1 MGSNMFQSRWG
12 RGIVRLAKLLALIYG
27 GLLLT
32 VFLGQR
38 SFLYHPYR
46 ASAESFIKTA
56 QSQGLESWQNASGQF
71 IGWKHTAQGK
81 GPHDRVLILHGN
93 AGCAIDRVD
102 YAEALASAED
112 CDVYLLEYPGFGAR
126 PGAPSQESLFHAAAE
141 ALALLGKEAPVYLVG
156 ESLGTGVAAYLAG
169 THPEAVAGVL
179 LVAPYHNMT
188 DVAQHHMPIFPVS
201 WLLRDKF
208 PSGTYLS
215 NYHGPVGM
223 LLAGQDVVIPN
234 RFGRQLYE
242 SYAGP
247 KKLWEN
253 PQAGHNDLPD
263 EPAEWWRELFSFWKT
278 MPRTAR
284 QTSP

>member
-1 MGSNMFQSRWG
+1 M
-12 RGIVRLAKLLALIYG
+12 RLAIILAVIYA

-46 ASAESFIKTA
+46 ASAESFTKTA
-56 QSQGLESWQNASGQF
+56 QSQRLETWQNAAGEL

-81 GPHDRVLILHGN
+81 GPHDRILILHGN

-102 YAEALASAED
+102 YAGSLQGAEE

-126 PGAPSQESLFHAAAE
+126 AGSPSQESLFQAADE
-141 ALALLGKEAPVYLVG
+141 ALTLLGKDTPVYLIG

-169 THPEAVAGVL
+169 THPDAVAGVL
-179 LVAPYHNMT
+179 LVAPYHNMA
-188 DVAQHHMPIFPVS
+188 DVAQHHMPLFPVS
-201 WLLRDKF
+201 WMLWDKF
-208 PSGTYLS
+208 PSATYLS
-215 NYHGPVGM
+215 KYHGRVAV
-223 LLAGQDVVIPN
+223 LVAGQDVVIPN

-253 PQAGHNDLPD
+253 PLAGHNDLPD
-263 EPAEWWRELFSFWKT
+263 EPAEWWRELIGFWKAGT
-278 MPRTAR
+278 GANFE
-284 QTSP
+284 